1 MNSSAIEPIETNLA
15 PKPVG
20 PYNQAVLVEN
30 WLYCSGQIAL
40 DPSTGAMIGAGN
52 IEEETKQVLKNLIA
66 VVEAAG
72 GKSSNVVRTTIY
84 LTDLNDFAKVNS
96 IYAKTFS
103 EKVSPARAC
112 VEVSNLPKGGKI
124 EIDCIAW
131 LGKQEV
137 NTTL

>member
-1 MNSSAIEPIETNLA
+1 MNSSSLEPIETKLA
-15 PKPVG
+15 PNPVG

-40 DPSTGAMIGAGN
+40 DPATGEMIGNGN
-52 IEEETKQVLKNLIA
+52 IEEETRQVLKNLIA

-72 GKSSNVVRTTIY
+72 GKNSNVIRTTIY
-84 LTDLNDFAKVNS
+84 LTDLNDFAKVNQ
-96 IYAKTFS
+96 IYAETFDS
-103 EKVSPARAC
+103 KVSPARAC

-131 LGKQEV
+131 LEKKE
-137 NTTL
+137 

>member
-1 MNSSAIEPIETNLA
+1 MKSSVIEPIETKFA

-40 DPSTGAMIGAGN
+40 DPLTGAMIEGGN

-72 GKSSNVVRTTIY
+72 GKSSNVIRTTIY
-84 LTDLNDFAKVNS
+84 LTDLNDFAKVNA
-96 IYAKTFS
+96 IYAETFNES
-103 EKVSPARAC
+103 ASPARAC

-131 LGKQEV
+131 LGDKE
-137 NTTL
+137 

>member
-1 MNSSAIEPIETNLA
+1 MNSSALKAIETKFA

-40 DPSTGAMIGAGN
+40 DPATGQMIGNGN
-52 IEEETKQVLKNLIA
+52 IEEETRQVLKNLTA

-72 GKSSNVVRTTIY
+72 GENSNVIRTTIY
-84 LTDLNDFAKVNS
+84 LTDLNDFAKVNQ
-96 IYAKTFS
+96 IYAETFNN
-103 EKVSPARAC
+103 KLSPARAC

-131 LGKQEV
+131 LGEGK
-137 NTTL
+137 

>member
-1 MNSSAIEPIETNLA
+1 MKSSALEPIETQFA

-20 PYNQAVLVEN
+20 PYSQAILVEN

-40 DPSTGAMIGAGN
+40 DPATDEMLGHGN
-52 IEEETKQVLKNLIA
+52 IEIETRQVLKNLIA

-72 GKSSNVVRTTIY
+72 GKNSNIIRTTIY
-84 LTDLNDFAKVNS
+84 LTNLKDFAKVNQ
-96 IYAKTFS
+96 IYAETFDND
-103 EKVSPARAC
+103 VSPARAC

-131 LGKQEV
+131 LGG
-137 NTTL
+137 

>member
-1 MNSSAIEPIETNLA
+1 MKSSAIEPIETNSA

-40 DPSTGAMIGAGN
+40 DPSTGAMVGNGN
-52 IEEETKQVLKNLIA
+52 IEEETKQVLKNLMA

-72 GKSSNVVRTTIY
+72 GESSNVIRTTIY
-84 LTDLNDFAKVNS
+84 LTDLNDFAKVNA
-96 IYAKTFS
+96 IYAETFGGS
-103 EKVSPARAC
+103 ASPARAC

-124 EIDCIAW
+124 EVDCIAW
-131 LGKQEV
+131 LGNKK
-137 NTTL
+137 

>member
-1 MNSSAIEPIETNLA
+1 MKSSAIEPIETNSA

-40 DPSTGAMIGAGN
+40 DPSTGVMIGNGN
-52 IEEETKQVLKNLIA
+52 IEEETKQVLKNLMA

-72 GKSSNVVRTTIY
+72 GESSNVIRTTIY
-84 LTDLNDFAKVNS
+84 LTDLNDFAKVNA
-96 IYAKTFS
+96 IYAETFGGS
-103 EKVSPARAC
+103 ASPARAC

-131 LGKQEV
+131 LGNNK
-137 NTTL
+137 

>member
-1 MNSSAIEPIETNLA
+1 MKSSAIDPIETKFA
-15 PKPVG
+15 PEPVG

-40 DPSTGAMIGAGN
+40 DPSTGAMIGDGN
-52 IEEETKQVLKNLIA
+52 IEEETKQVLKNLMA

-72 GKSSNVVRTTIY
+72 GKSSNVIRTTIY
-84 LTDLNDFAKVNS
+84 LTDLNDFAKVNA
-96 IYAKTFS
+96 IYAETFNES
-103 EKVSPARAC
+103 ASPARAC

-131 LGKQEV
+131 LGNKR
-137 NTTL
+137 

>member
-1 MNSSAIEPIETNLA
+1 MKSLAIEPIETKSA

-20 PYNQAVLVEN
+20 PYNQAVLADS

-40 DPSTGAMIGAGN
+40 DPSTGEMIGNGN
-52 IEEETKQVLKNLIA
+52 IENETKQVLKNLIA

-72 GKSSNVVRTTIY
+72 GKSSNIIRTTIY
-84 LTDLNDFAKVNS
+84 LTDLNDFSKVNA
-96 IYAKTFS
+96 IYAETFN
-103 EKVSPARAC
+103 ETVSPARAC

-131 LGKQEV
+131 LGKNE
-137 NTTL
+137 

>member
-1 MNSSAIEPIETNLA
+1 MKSSLIDSIETNLA

-40 DPSTGAMIGAGN
+40 DPSTGLMVGN
-52 IEEETKQVLKNLIA
+52 GDIEEETLQVLKNLMA

-72 GKSSNVVRTTIY
+72 GKSSNVIRTTIF
-84 LTDLNDFAKVNS
+84 LTDLNDFAKVNQ
-96 IYAKTFS
+96 IYAQTFS
-103 EKVSPARAC
+103 EQVSPARAC

-131 LGKQEV
+131 LGTKK
-137 NTTL
+137 

>member
-1 MNSSAIEPIETNLA
+1 MKSSEIKPIETKLA

-40 DPSTGAMIGAGN
+40 DPSTGEMIGDGN
-52 IEEETKQVLKNLIA
+52 IEEETKQVLKNLMA

-72 GKSSNVVRTTIY
+72 GKSSNVIRTTIY
-84 LTDLNDFAKVNS
+84 LTDLNDFAKVNK
-96 IYAKTFS
+96 IYAETFN
-103 EKVSPARAC
+103 ETVSPARAC
-112 VEVSNLPKGGKI
+112 VEVSNIPKGGKI

-131 LGKQEV
+131 LGNKR
-137 NTTL
+137 

>member
-1 MNSSAIEPIETNLA
+1 MKSSAIEAIQTKFA

-20 PYNQAVLVEN
+20 PYNQAVLVED

-40 DPSTGAMIGAGN
+40 DPATGEMIGNGN
-52 IEEETKQVLKNLIA
+52 IEEETRQVLKNLIA

-72 GKSSNVVRTTIY
+72 GNSSNVIRTTIY
-84 LTDLNDFAKVNS
+84 LTDLNDFTKVNQ
-96 IYAKTFS
+96 IYAETF
-103 EKVSPARAC
+103 ENKLSPARAC

-131 LGKQEV
+131 LGVEEK
-137 NTTL
+137 

>member
-1 MNSSAIEPIETNLA
+1 MKSSAIEPIETNSA

-40 DPSTGAMIGAGN
+40 DPSTGGMIGNGN
-52 IEEETKQVLKNLIA
+52 IEEETRQVLKNLMA

-72 GKSSNVVRTTIY
+72 GESSNVIRTTIY
-84 LTDLNDFAKVNS
+84 LTDLNDFAKVNA
-96 IYAKTFS
+96 IYAETFGGS
-103 EKVSPARAC
+103 ASPARAC

-124 EIDCIAW
+124 EVDCIAW
-131 LGKQEV
+131 LGNKK
-137 NTTL
+137 